1 MNLQLERILLA
12 NVRIPFKLARRLGLC
27 RHGHPGYVRGGYG
40 WGNRDFTGANVG
52 IRTGKRNPS
61 AYCLACHRAQ
71 EAENATVIF
80 PKTVHWVFDA
90 GAVA

>member
-27 RHGHPGYVRGGYG
+27 RHGHPGYVRDAPGYEG
-40 WGNRDFTGANVG
+40 QYLDGVNVG
-52 IRTGKRNPS
+52 IRTGKYDNTP
-61 AYCLACHRAQ
+61 YCLACHRAQ